1 MCSGGWEQYMTKIP
15 VGKTINF
22 AYSFT
27 FGHLGAII
35 ALIWLPTIAVALL
48 SFVPQLLGMPTQAIF
63 APNVPA
69 DIRLLGLC
77 ASLISMVFSVMTYQ
91 AVAELALGLRQP
103 GANFYFSLA
112 PPIWRLLG
120 TILLFILL
128 LALFVIIF
136 VVALVAAGAVAAAAG
151 GKPAAAIAVALALPF
166 ALGFFWLVIFRIGFL
181 IVPVTVAEG
190 RIDLARGWT
199 LTRGNF
205 WRMLAVALAI
215 WLPFLV
221 LFGIGFVQSMGS
233 DFSVLMA
240 TIKDTTAQADVA
252 RAALIQRHMPLLIGL
267 NLLFTPF
274 IMGLGVGA
282 SSFAYRALTPPV
294 DVFA

>member
-1 MCSGGWEQYMTKIP
+1 MAKIP
-15 VGKTINF
+15 VGKTIGF
-22 AYSFT
+22 AYNFT

-48 SFVPQLLGMPTQAIF
+48 SFLPQFLGMPAQAMF
-63 APNVPA
+63 TPNVPPDA
-69 DIRLLGLC
+69 RLLGIC
-77 ASLISMVFSVMTYQ
+77 ASFTSMVFSIMTYQ

-112 PPIWRLLG
+112 APIWRLLG
-120 TILLFILL
+120 AILLFILL
-128 LALFVIIF
+128 LALFVVIF
-136 VVALVAAGAVAAAAG
+136 VVALVVVGGVAAALG
-151 GKPAAAIAVALALPF
+151 GKPAAAIAVVLAMPF

-199 LTRGNF
+199 LTHGNF
-205 WRMLAVALAI
+205 WRMLGVAAVI

-221 LFGIGFVQSMGS
+221 VFAIGFVLSLGS
-233 DFSVLMA
+233 DFSALMA
-240 TIKDTTAQADVA
+240 TIKDTSAQADVA
-252 RAALIQRHMPLLIGL
+252 RAALIQRHMPMLIGL
-267 NLLFTPF
+267 NLLLTPLV
-274 IMGLGVGA
+274 MGLGVGA
-282 SSFAYRALTPPV
+282 SSFAYRALTPST